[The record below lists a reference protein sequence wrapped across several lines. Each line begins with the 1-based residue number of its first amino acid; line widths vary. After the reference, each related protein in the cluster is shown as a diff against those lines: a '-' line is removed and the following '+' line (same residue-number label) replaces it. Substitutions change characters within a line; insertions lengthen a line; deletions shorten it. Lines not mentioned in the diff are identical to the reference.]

1 MAVIN
6 TSAMTWNDTARAFG
20 VRASKIPRWPDPP
33 PEVLMVISERTGA
46 VVHYRLDCATVGGM
60 DIVLG
65 WTYRPGADAP
75 GSIADTKV
83 LVDNS

>member
-1 MAVIN
+1 
-6 TSAMTWNDTARAFG
+6 
-20 VRASKIPRWPDPP
+20 
-33 PEVLMVISERTGA
+33 MVVSERTGA
-46 VVHYRLDCATVGGM
+46 VVHYTLDCATVGGM

-75 GSIADTKV
+75 GSIADTRV